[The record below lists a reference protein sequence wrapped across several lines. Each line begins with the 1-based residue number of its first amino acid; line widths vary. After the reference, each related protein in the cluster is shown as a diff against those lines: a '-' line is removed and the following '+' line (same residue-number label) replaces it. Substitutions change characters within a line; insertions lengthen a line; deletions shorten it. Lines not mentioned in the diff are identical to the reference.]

1 MKKIFFIPII
11 ISFVSCTSIQT
22 MQIGQLNMISTRNID
37 SNFDYSQI
45 STYSGSSQKELR
57 TTKAISVEDAV
68 NSVVKS
74 VPGGEFLMNVKLYRV
89 KRGDNYFYSVEGDVW
104 GKKESV
110 SYRGFKEGDNVVWS
124 TIKGV
129 KTGVIKSLRND
140 TLCLVLIDGSDKII
154 EISYDKI
161 SKYIKE

>member
-1 MKKIFFIPII
+1 M
-11 ISFVSCTSIQT
+11 
-22 MQIGQLNMISTRNID
+22 
-37 SNFDYSQI
+37 
-45 STYSGSSQKELR
+45 
-57 TTKAISVEDAV
+57 
-68 NSVVKS
+68 
-74 VPGGEFLMNVKLYRV
+74 
-89 KRGDNYFYSVEGDVW
+89 W
-104 GKKESV
+104 GKKKNV